1 MRNCYSTFLM
11 AGELHPRPYAN
22 FANLI
27 GTPPALRFVISAK
40 RIASRDRRGFFDG
53 PGDGVTQAGS

>member
-1 MRNCYSTFLM
+1 M

-40 RIASRDRRGFFDG
+40 RIASRDRRGFFNG